1 MTVLRPNNDIFF
13 QYLSHIFNECIETAG
28 FPNELKLANINPVC
42 KKNDR
47 LRKENYRPVIVLSIM
62 SKIFERCLFDQ
73 IFKNVNILSRNQVG
87 YGKSY
92 NSQHSLISMFL
103 KWRGNRDK
111 GGTCGALFVDSSK
124 AINCLRDL
132 LLTKLNAY
140 RLGYKSIKLISSFVS
155 SRKYRTKNNSSFSNL
170 KHLLEYHKD
179 QS

>member
-1 MTVLRPNNDIFF
+1 M
-13 QYLSHIFNECIETAG
+13 SHIFNECIETAG
-28 FPNELKLANINPVC
+28 FPNKLKLANINPVY
-42 KKNDR
+42 KKNGR
-47 LRKENYRPVIVLSIM
+47 IRKENYRPVIVLSIM

-111 GGTCGALFVDSSK
+111 AGTCGALFVDSSK
-124 AINCLRDL
+124 AINCPHDL
-132 LLTKLNAY
+132 FLTKLNAY
-140 RLGYKSIKLISSFVS
+140 RLDYKSIKPISSFVS
-155 SRKYRTKNNSSFSNL
+155 SRKYRTKNNLSFSNL